1 VLAVIGEP
9 FDVSDMR
16 ELYHDEQAAAVR
28 TLTDRIAASLHDLT
42 LNVAAHRDA
51 ELIDSAERLYAREK
65 GVSGWRK
72 RDPLAERL
80 PRMRAFARGLDV
92 LRERDPERHARLAR
106 AVARYRR
113 RAQLLGA
120 EEGDVPPRYT
130 FAGTFRY
137 VMTNGVL
144 LLLLALPALVG
155 AIIWYPTYL
164 APYATLRLVRPD
176 YEAIATYKLATG
188 FIAVPLTMALGIVVG
203 LLLAGLRGAA
213 AAALIL
219 PAAGFAALA
228 WHDRWTRFRDDA
240 LLFIRVLGRRDH
252 RQRLARDR
260 SRLVAEFDELASLA
274 TEPAGL

>member
-1 VLAVIGEP
+1 
-9 FDVSDMR
+9 
-16 ELYHDEQAAAVR
+16 
-28 TLTDRIAASLHDLT
+28 
-42 LNVAAHRDA
+42 
-51 ELIDSAERLYAREK
+51 
-65 GVSGWRK
+65 
-72 RDPLAERL
+72 
-80 PRMRAFARGLDV
+80 
-92 LRERDPERHARLAR
+92 
-106 AVARYRR
+106 
-113 RAQLLGA
+113 
-120 EEGDVPPRYT
+120 
-130 FAGTFRY
+130 
-137 VMTNGVL
+137 VL

-260 SRLVAEFDELASLA
+260 NRLVEEFDELASLA
-274 TEPAGL
+274 TEAAGL